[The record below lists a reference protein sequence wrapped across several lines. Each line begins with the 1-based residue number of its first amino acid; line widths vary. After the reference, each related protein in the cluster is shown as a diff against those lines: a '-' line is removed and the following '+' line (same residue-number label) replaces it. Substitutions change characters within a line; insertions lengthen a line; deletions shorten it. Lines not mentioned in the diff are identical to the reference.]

1 MVVSPKDTSRESKN
15 DRKSLKRSEQE
26 SKIRRRTTYSVV
38 LFAALFFTDIKNLR
52 ISTEIFFVGERAGIR
67 TRDPLIKSQMLY
79 QLSYAP
85 KGQKYVSILCKQRVS
100 VKISLLTT

>member
-26 SKIRRRTTYSVV
+26 SKIRRRTTV

-52 ISTEIFFVGERAGIR
+52 ISTEISFVGDA
-67 TRDPLIKSQMLY
+67 
-79 QLSYAP
+79 
-85 KGQKYVSILCKQRVS
+85 VSSHRELV
-100 VKISLLTT
+100 

>member
-52 ISTEIFFVGERAGIR
+52 ISTEIFFVGDA
-67 TRDPLIKSQMLY
+67 
-79 QLSYAP
+79 
-85 KGQKYVSILCKQRVS
+85 VSSHRELVYPTANFCV
-100 VKISLLTT
+100 

>member
-26 SKIRRRTTYSVV
+26 SKIRRRTT
-38 LFAALFFTDIKNLR
+38 AALFFTDIKNLR
-52 ISTEIFFVGERAGIR
+52 ISTEISFVGERAGIR

-79 QLSYAP
+79 QLS
-85 KGQKYVSILCKQRVS
+85 
-100 VKISLLTT
+100 